1 MAGSGAPLVWY
12 LVIGAL
18 LVAAGIVLALI
29 SRRR

>member
-1 MAGSGAPLVWY
+1 MDVSGAPLMWF

-18 LVAAGIVLALI
+18 LVAVGIVLAVI